1 MAFDECKSLTE
12 IMIGGGGLTLKKTG
26 PKLLRYSQ
34 TIKTVEF
41 PSTLKVVDCHAFKCD
56 QISTIRSRSVT
67 PAQLMWSNP
76 AFMGGMMDGKST
88 DPFPNKCTFMSRRQT
103 FPFSLGRCH
112 AVTEGYET
120 ARP

>member
-1 MAFDECKSLTE
+1 MAFYECKSLTE
-12 IMIGGGGLTLKKTG
+12 IMIGSGLTLKKIG
-26 PKLLRYSQ
+26 PKLLRYGQ

-76 AFMGGMMDGKST
+76 AFIG
-88 DPFPNKCTFMSRRQT
+88 
-103 FPFSLGRCH
+103 
-112 AVTEGYET
+112 
-120 ARP
+120 